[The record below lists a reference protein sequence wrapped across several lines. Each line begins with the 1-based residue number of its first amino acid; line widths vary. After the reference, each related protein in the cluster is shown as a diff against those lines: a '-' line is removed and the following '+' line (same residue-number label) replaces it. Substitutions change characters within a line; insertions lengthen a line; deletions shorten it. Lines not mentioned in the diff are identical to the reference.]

1 MTTAKDLAF
10 KAWCDAMI
18 KSEKTYTSESKFMS
32 MNEAKERF
40 ELWWSDWYTCQN
52 HKNGWNP
59 EHNVY
64 LDGKRYIQ
72 AE

>member
-1 MTTAKDLAF
+1 MNTAKELAF

-18 KSEKTYTSESKFMS
+18 LAKSKFMPVD
-32 MNEAKERF
+32 EAKDRF

-52 HKNGWNP
+52 HKKGWNP
-59 EHNVY
+59 EHKVY
-64 LDGKRYIQ
+64 IDGKTYIR